1 MFRTKICG
9 VTTVEDAMAVADAGA
24 DCIGLNF
31 YGASPRCVDPA
42 QAARIADAVRGRI
55 RLAGV
60 FVAAEAATIAELTW
74 DLGLDLVQLS
84 GDDDADWIRQL
95 ANRLHGKPILA
106 AVRVG
111 AEGLDP
117 VRAHIA
123 ACRPNFVLWDAFDAG
138 QYGGTGRVADWAT
151 AAAVVAGGRFPPLVL
166 AGGLK
171 PENVAEAIRAV
182 RPAAV
187 DTASGV
193 ELSPGRKDP
202 DKVARFVAAA
212 RQAFDNPTLA
222 D

>member
-9 VTTVEDAMAVADAGA
+9 VTTVEDALAAATAGA

-31 YGASPRCVDPA
+31 YRGSPRYVDPA
-42 QAARIADAVRGRI
+42 QAARIVEAVRGRAQV
-55 RLAGV
+55 AGV
-60 FVAAEAATIAELTW
+60 FVAADASTILQLAG
-74 DLGLDLVQLS
+74 DLRLDLVQLS
-84 GDDDADWIRQL
+84 GDDEATWIRQL
-95 ANRLHGKPILA
+95 AARLPGIPILA

-111 AEGLDP
+111 AGGLDP
-117 VRAHIA
+117 VRAHLQ
-123 ACRPNFVLWDAFDAG
+123 ACRPNFVLWDAVDAG
-138 QYGGTGRVADWAT
+138 QYGGTGRVANWAM
-151 AAAVVAGGRFPPLVL
+151 AAQVVASGDFPPLVL

-171 PENVAEAIRAV
+171 AENVAEAIRAV

-212 RQAFDNPTLA
+212 RKAFDNPTA
-222 D
+222 PD